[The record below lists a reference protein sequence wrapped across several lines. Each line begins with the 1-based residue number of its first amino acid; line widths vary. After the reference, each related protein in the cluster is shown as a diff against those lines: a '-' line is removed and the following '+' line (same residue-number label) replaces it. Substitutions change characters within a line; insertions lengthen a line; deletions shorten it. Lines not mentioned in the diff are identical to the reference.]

1 VSTASNY
8 RVRAV
13 YCDHR
18 ADDEEVYQSLK
29 RATDPL
35 ETSWSKLQAAKRI
48 TIKFNQAW
56 PPERLVY
63 LDGNLQELVDFKV
76 ARATLRLLRERT

>member
-1 VSTASNY
+1 MTTTSND

-18 ADDEEVYQSLK
+18 AGDEEVYQWLK

-35 ETSWSKLQAAKRI
+35 ETSWAKLHAARRI

-63 LDGNLQELVDFKV
+63 LDGNLQELVD
-76 ARATLRLLRERT
+76 